1 MKGAISSAAIR
12 LAKAEA
18 AYVNDPKNTAHAEC
32 ECGHE
37 AHWHSHGGAGVCEH
51 GEPCECEAFSDH
63 DDDRDGPDDDRAYD
77 EWRDR

>member
-18 AYVNDPKNTAHAEC
+18 AYVNDPANEVCA
-32 ECGHE
+32 CGHT
-37 AHWHSHGGAGVCEH
+37 AYWHSHDGAGVCEH
-51 GEPCECEAFSDH
+51 GEPCECEAFHDDH
-63 DDDRDGPDDDRAYD
+63 DESDEDRAYD